1 MATKKEKQIKTT
13 TSSEVADAVDDL
25 RRARGYEYT
34 SDAARDALREG
45 LSELGYLPGT
55 RLQALLARVTTLL
68 FASSMTLF
76 VLSQFSGAEYSFA
89 ALGLFVGCLGSLVTT
104 RLVLPWLQPALAGER
119 TLREVIRN
127 GTR

>member
-1 MATKKEKQIKTT
+1 MATRKEKQIKTT

-55 RLQALLARVTTLL
+55 RLQALLSRVTTLL
-68 FASSMTLF
+68 FASSMTLL
-76 VLSQFSGAEYSFA
+76 VLSQFTDAAYSFA
-89 ALGLFVGCLGSLVTT
+89 GLGLFVGCLGSMLAGRV
-104 RLVLPWLQPALAGER
+104 VLPWLEPALVGDQ
-119 TLREVIRN
+119 TLREVLRN